1 MASLVRDDLC
11 RSLLLLSGKR
21 NFPAVVLQN
30 ILGLFS
36 TLYTSFGPA
45 LKVLIECFTMYVFLK
60 SLHQMTAMLET
71 QVISDVYIYY
81 LFIYFLTLR
90 LK

>member
-11 RSLLLLSGKR
+11 RSLILLSGKR
-21 NFPAVVLQN
+21 NFPPIVLQN

-45 LKVLIECFTMYVFLK
+45 LKVLIECFTIYVFLK
-60 SLHQMTAMLET
+60 SLHQMTTMLET
-71 QVISDVYIYY
+71 QVDIFVRNYYHPYILSFY
-81 LFIYFLTLR
+81 
-90 LK
+90 